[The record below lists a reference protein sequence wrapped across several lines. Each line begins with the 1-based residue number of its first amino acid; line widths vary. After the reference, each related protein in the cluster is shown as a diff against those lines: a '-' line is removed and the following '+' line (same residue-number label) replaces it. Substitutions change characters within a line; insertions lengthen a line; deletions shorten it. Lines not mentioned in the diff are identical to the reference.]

1 MSALASKSAAQ
12 EQSTANARIRVRVAG
27 LTDRESLLS
36 LVSRSVAFGLPTW
49 RDPQRMLAAEIDLIG
64 SILASPR
71 TDAVL
76 MIAEGSHGAPHGFIR
91 VHAATDCYTH
101 ERHGHVAQIEVA
113 RGPRALSTGQA
124 LIAAAEEWTRS
135 RGYRVLTLSEFWSN
149 QPARQLCRQL
159 GFVEETVKYRKAVR

>member
-1 MSALASKSAAQ
+1 MSALASKSTAQ
-12 EQSTANARIRVRVAG
+12 EQSTANARIGVRIAG
-27 LTDRESLLS
+27 LADRESLVS
-36 LVSRSVAFGLPTW
+36 LVPQSAAFGLPTW

-76 MIAEGSHGAPHGFIR
+76 MIAEDGHSTPHGFIR
-91 VHAATDCYTH
+91 MHAATDCYTH
-101 ERHGHVAQIEVA
+101 ERHGHVAQIVLA
-113 RGPRALSTGQA
+113 HGPRALPTAQA

-135 RGYRVLTLSEFWSN
+135 RGYRVLTLSEFWPN
-149 QPARQLCRQL
+149 HPGRQLCKQL

>member
-1 MSALASKSAAQ
+1 MSALASKSAGQ
-12 EQSTANARIRVRVAG
+12 EQSTANAGIGVRIAG
-27 LTDRESLLS
+27 LADREFVMS
-36 LVSRSVAFGLPTW
+36 LVPRSAAFGLPTW

-76 MIAEGSHGAPHGFIR
+76 MIAEDGHGAPHGFIR

-101 ERHGHVAQIEVA
+101 ERHGHIAQIVLA
-113 RGPRALSTGQA
+113 HGPRAMHTGHA

-149 QPARQLCRQL
+149 HPARQLCRQL
-159 GFVEETVKYRKAVR
+159 GFVEETVKYRKAVS